1 MLLILFICHKQT
13 GELSHA
19 RAEK

>member
-13 GELSHA
+13 GELL
-19 RAEK
+19 RVRK